1 MRTKMCALGILATL
15 SLVACSGSGSEE
27 PDQEPATGTRAPDT
41 TETTDAPPAAAETV
55 EITMGVLPIGPSAA
69 LQLGIDEGIFE
80 EHGFD
85 VTLESGQGGAALLP
99 AVVSGQMEFAISN
112 PLSIMLA
119 RGEGLDVRMVTGYS
133 HALTEGVDINSIMAM
148 PDSGITSP
156 ADLEGATV
164 AVNTLRTMGEVSINE
179 TLAQAGG
186 DPSTIQYV
194 EMGFPDM
201 PAALENGNID
211 VAWVPEPFQTILQGA
226 GAEIIAHTY
235 QETMPGVATMS
246 VITAGQLV
254 ESDPELVE
262 RFVVAVDEVT
272 DFAQAN
278 PDRVRETMVTFLEMD
293 EELANVVL
301 LEGFGA
307 EMDREAMQAL
317 ADLALKYEV
326 LSAPVDMDS
335 FMP

>member
-1 MRTKMCALGILATL
+1 MRTKMCVLGAITALTLA
-15 SLVACSGSGSEE
+15 ACSGNGDADGSTDTETD
-27 PDQEPATGTRAPDT
+27 PGTDTATGEETGDET
-41 TETTDAPPAAAETV
+41 GELTE
-55 EITMGVLPIGPSAA
+55 IMMGVLPIGPSAA
-69 LQLGIDEGIFE
+69 LQLGVDEGIFE
-80 EHGFD
+80 DHGFD

-133 HALTEGVDINSIMAM
+133 HALTDGVDINSIMAM
-148 PDSGITSP
+148 SDTGISSP
-156 ADLEGATV
+156 ADLEGKTV

-186 DPSTIQYV
+186 DPSSIEYV

-201 PAALENGNID
+201 PAALESGNID

-226 GAEIIAHTY
+226 GAEIISHTF
-235 QETMPGVATMS
+235 QDTMPGVATMA
-246 VITAGQLV
+246 VITSGDLV
-254 ESDPELVE
+254 ESDPDLVQ
-262 RFVVAVDEVT
+262 RFVTAVDEVT
-272 DFAQAN
+272 AFSQDN
-278 PDRVRETMVTFLEMD
+278 PDLVRDTMVTFLEMD
-293 EELANVVL
+293 EGLAQVVL

-307 EMDREAMQAL
+307 EMDREAMQSL
-317 ADLALKYEV
+317 ADLSLEYGV
-326 LSAPVDMDS
+326 LSEPVDMDS

>member
-1 MRTKMCALGILATL
+1 MRTKMCVLGAIAALTLA
-15 SLVACSGSGSEE
+15 ACSANGADENE
-27 PDQEPATGTRAPDT
+27 TEPAPDPATDANGGET
-41 TETTDAPPAAAETV
+41 TEVEETTD
-55 EITMGVLPIGPSAA
+55 ILMGVLPIGPSAA

-99 AVVSGQMEFAISN
+99 AVVSGQMQFAISN

-133 HALTEGVDINSIMAM
+133 HSLKDGVDINSIMALS
-148 PDSGITSP
+148 DSGISGP
-156 ADLEGATV
+156 ADLEGKTV

-186 DPSTIQYV
+186 DPSSIDYV
-194 EMGFPDM
+194 ELGFPDM
-201 PAALENGNID
+201 PAALQSGNID

-226 GAEIIAHTY
+226 GAEIISHTY
-235 QETMPGVATMS
+235 QDTMPGVATMS
-246 VITAGQLV
+246 VITSGDLV
-254 ESDPELVE
+254 DSDPDLVD
-262 RFVVAVDEVT
+262 RFVAAVDEVT
-272 DFAQAN
+272 AFSQDN

-293 EELANVVL
+293 EGLAGQVL

-307 EMDREAMQAL
+307 EMDEAAMQAL
-317 ADLALKYEV
+317 ADLSLEYGV
-326 LSAPVDMDS
+326 LSDPVDMDS